1 MEIDKHKHSLMNN
14 INESK
19 QKMIDELKSIC
30 ASIDKTEV
38 LLHEKIK
45 YGYEEL
51 DELKKEFCNMIE
63 TYNHIIKSS
72 SIDFTSNQINNQAL
86 V

>member
-1 MEIDKHKHSLMNN
+1 MEELNKQFCVND

-30 ASIDKTEV
+30 ASIDKTENI
-38 LLHEKIK
+38 LHEKIK
-45 YGYEEL
+45 HQYEEL
-51 DELKKEFCNMIE
+51 EELKKDYCNMIE

-72 SIDFTSNQINNQAL
+72 NINFS
-86 V
+86 